1 VIILAK
7 IILDFGS
14 GNTNKNNWDYTKK
27 MIDELKAVDT
37 GKHEVII
44 KWQLFLEAG
53 KNIPLTQWNFNRAY
67 NYAKELGYKTTSSVF
82 DKESLDFLLQ
92 FDVPFV
98 KIANNR
104 KLDWLIG
111 EVPRNVPIYLSI
123 SENSEDPYFHIDH
136 LPPMVMIPE
145 ITTLACVSDYPAD
158 ILKYENK
165 FNRGYLRA
173 GISDHTT
180 NWDLFNK
187 YKPEIIEVHYG
198 LEDST
203 GLDAGPF
210 MRTPSALKEVL

>member
-1 VIILAK
+1 MAK

-14 GNTNKNNWDYTKK
+14 GNTCHNDYDYVER
-27 MIDELKAVDT
+27 MLDRLKEVDT
-37 GKHEVII
+37 GQHEVII
-44 KWQLFLEAG
+44 KWQLFKEAG
-53 KNIPLTQWNFNRAY
+53 QNIPLKHNVFSWAY
-67 NYAKELGYKTTSSVF
+67 HYADILGYQTTASIF

-92 FDVPFV
+92 FDVPFI

-111 EVPRNVPIYLSI
+111 EIPRKIPIIISLSNDGNHKECTALRCI
-123 SENSEDPYFHIDH
+123 SK
-136 LPPMVMIPE
+136 
-145 ITTLACVSDYPAD
+145 YPST
-158 ILKYENK
+158 IEQYEYQFLEHN
-165 FNRGYLRA
+165 LRL

-187 YKPEIIEVHYG
+187 YKPEIIEWHYG

-210 MRTPSALKEVL
+210 MRTPTMLKEIL